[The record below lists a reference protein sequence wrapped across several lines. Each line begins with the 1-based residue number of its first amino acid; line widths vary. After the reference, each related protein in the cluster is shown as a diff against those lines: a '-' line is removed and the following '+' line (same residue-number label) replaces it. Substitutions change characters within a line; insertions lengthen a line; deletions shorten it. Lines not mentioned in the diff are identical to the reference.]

1 MSIEELGKAT
11 SNKLYVGFMVAFF
24 GALFSGNSSVPILIL
39 VISILVIVG
48 GMFRSLPQ
56 FSGVS
61 EEIYKLQ
68 LFLLVA
74 SLFVVIFWYLL
85 PYIVPL
91 LHTAQLPV
99 AVNGS
104 TSFPKFPR
112 ALGIILEFGG
122 QTLSLVGLIVALIGL
137 RK

>member
-1 MSIEELGKAT
+1 MSTEELGKAT

-24 GALFSGNSSVPILIL
+24 GALFFGNSSLPILIL

-48 GMFRSLPQ
+48 GMFRSLPH

-74 SLFVVIFWYLL
+74 LLFVIFRYLL

-112 ALGIILEFGG
+112 ALGIILEFGA